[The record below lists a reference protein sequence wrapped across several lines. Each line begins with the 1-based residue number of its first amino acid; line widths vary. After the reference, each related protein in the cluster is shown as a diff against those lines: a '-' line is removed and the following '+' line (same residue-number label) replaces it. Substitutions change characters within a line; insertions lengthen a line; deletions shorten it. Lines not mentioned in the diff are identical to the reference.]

1 MMNLTVVYRFQP
13 DFFVAGSFSCPTI
26 KSSGGTE
33 DDKITLQMKRAKYD
47 DKIFIKNKADAA
59 ELIEK
64 FKLKD
69 FHPIK
74 TYFQFEG
81 YDIDDGVI
89 DQIKEVLGGA
99 EVIWVNFQDSTI

>member
-1 MMNLTVVYRFQP
+1 MMNLTVVYRFQS

-26 KSSGGTE
+26 KSSGGE
-33 DDKITLQMKRAKYD
+33 DKITLQMKRAKYE
-47 DKIFIKNKADAA
+47 DKIFIKNKADAT

-74 TYFQFEG
+74 IYFEYEG
-81 YDIDDGVI
+81 YDIDDKVI

-99 EVIWVNFQDSTI
+99 EIIWVNFQDSTV